1 MKLFEKIP
9 ASFFSVLA
17 SPNREIYWAALAT
30 LLSLVSGFEY
40 VWGNRSLLADR

>member
-30 LLSLVSGFEY
+30 LHQLLEYDLNILRPCSGC
-40 VWGNRSLLADR
+40 GT